1 MDGIDPVNP
10 RSSPQMEPEPEVEG
24 VIEDDIPHYPLRTI
38 LDHSLY
44 PRWTMGIGDVQ
55 DCHTVQRGMVYV
67 AVCVQDF
74 IYVGYV
80 TASGNVASR
89 ISMHMSNAGSRLTRE
104 YPISYVHSCIYPAT
118 KRLEQ
123 RVMQWFAQNAPPRF
137 RVRGGAYC
145 NPNQRTPWG
154 I

>member
-44 PRWTMGIGDVQ
+44 PRWTMGTGDVQ

-104 YPISYVHSCIYPAT
+104 YPISYVQWAHLAPLESCWPRRGLHDAPLQT
-118 KRLEQ
+118 
-123 RVMQWFAQNAPPRF
+123 QNHR
-137 RVRGGAYC
+137 
-145 NPNQRTPWG
+145 
-154 I
+154 